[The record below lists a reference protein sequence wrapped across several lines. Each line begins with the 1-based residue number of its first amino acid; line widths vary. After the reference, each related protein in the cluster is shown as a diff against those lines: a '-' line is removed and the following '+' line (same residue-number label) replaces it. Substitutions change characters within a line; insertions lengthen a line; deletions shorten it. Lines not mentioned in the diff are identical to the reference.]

1 MKRLAVLSIFQ
12 LLFAAVVMA
21 QAPIGSFY
29 GFRLG
34 MTISEVRSALSSQGK
49 EMKSRSDNGND
60 YYVSN
65 VRLGDCTFESL
76 YLSFSGSKL
85 ISGEFYTG
93 EMRMGYAYAPETPQS
108 MQIFARMQTL
118 SRECKISFNSMK
130 SNFRNKYGSPI
141 MDDDDEVVWRN
152 GSKQI
157 KLTYLWRDEITP
169 MDSREVETYVRIK
182 YETLGASQSNY

>member
-1 MKRLAVLSIFQ
+1 MKRLAVLSIIQ
-12 LLFAAVVMA
+12 LLFATVVMA
-21 QAPIGSFY
+21 QAQIGSFY
-29 GFRLG
+29 GLRLG
-34 MTISEVRSALSSQGK
+34 MSISEVRSALSSQGK
-49 EMKSRSDNGND
+49 EMKRSDSGQ
-60 YYVSN
+60 YYLVSD
-65 VRLGDCTFESL
+65 VKLGDCTFERL
-76 YLSFSGSKL
+76 LLRFSGSKL
-85 ISGEFYTG
+85 TSGEFETG

-108 MQIFARMQTL
+108 MQTFARLQTL

-152 GSKQI
+152 GSNQI